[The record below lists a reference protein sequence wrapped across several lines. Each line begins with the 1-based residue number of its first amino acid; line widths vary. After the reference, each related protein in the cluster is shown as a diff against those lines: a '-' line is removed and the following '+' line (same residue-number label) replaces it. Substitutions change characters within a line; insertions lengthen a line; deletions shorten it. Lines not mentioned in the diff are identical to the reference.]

1 MSQNAIPAAN
11 GAFAQPEPNL
21 GAVFTKRWVVELILD
36 LAGYTC
42 DQDLGG
48 STAVE
53 PSIGHGAFLIPMV
66 ERLMTSARAHG
77 RELGDLRDA
86 IVGFDIDPDAVAV
99 TQRKIVTTLRA
110 HGLGAATANR
120 LASSWVRAGDFLT
133 SARQVPY
140 ARWVIG
146 NPPYVRVEDVDR
158 DLMATY
164 RQTWPT
170 MSGRADIYVGFL
182 EAGLSLLEPLGTM
195 GVICA
200 DRWMRNQ
207 YGAALRTLVEDSHA
221 VQACIV
227 MHEVNAFEDKVAAY
241 PAISIMQK
249 THQGPALVCDASSS
263 FDSAAAHRLSSTY
276 KRGPAPV
283 GHDPD
288 YRLSWTAGWFHGAGS
303 WPDADPDRLGSL
315 TALEARLLRLE
326 DTGARVSVGVATGAD
341 DIFITDRAGN
351 TEPARLLKAISAKE
365 ITSGRIEWA
374 GRYLVNPW
382 GLDGLVSLENHPGM
396 AAYLR
401 RHATKLKARHVAKKS
416 PATWWRTIDRVDQ
429 SRTGTPKLLVPDLKD
444 RIFPVLDTGEYY
456 PGHSLYYIT
465 SNTWDL
471 EVLGGLLLSDIA
483 TMFVEAYS
491 VRMASGY
498 LRVSAQYLRRVRVPR
513 PQDLRGDVKY
523 DLRSAFRRRDVNLA
537 NKAARIAYGH

>member
-1 MSQNAIPAAN
+1 MSQNAMTTAGDPLAES
-11 GAFAQPEPNL
+11 QPNL
-21 GAVFTKRWVVELILD
+21 GAVFTRRWVVELILD
-36 LAGYTC
+36 LAGYTS
-42 DQDLGG
+42 DHDLGG

-53 PSIGHGAFLIPMV
+53 PSIGHGAFLVPMV
-66 ERLMTSARAHG
+66 ERLLVSARAHG
-77 RELGDLRDA
+77 RVLSDLQDA
-86 IVGFDIDPDAVAV
+86 IIGFDIDPGAVAIA
-99 TQRKIVTTLRA
+99 QRKVLTTLRTS
-110 HGLGAATANR
+110 GLGSATSKR
-120 LASSWVRAGDFLT
+120 LASSWVRPGDFLT
-133 SARQVPY
+133 TAPELPG

-158 DLMATY
+158 DSMAAY
-164 RQTWPT
+164 RRSWRT

-182 EAGLSLLEPLGTM
+182 EAGLSLLETDGTM
-195 GVICA
+195 AVICA

-207 YGAALRTLVEDSHA
+207 YGAGLRTLIEDSHA
-221 VQACIV
+221 VRACIV

-241 PAISIMQK
+241 PAISVIQK
-249 THQGPALVCDASSS
+249 ARQGPALVCDASSS
-263 FDSAAAHRLSSTY
+263 FDAAAAHRLLGTY
-276 KRGPAPV
+276 RRGSAPI

-288 YRLSWTAGWFHGAGS
+288 YRLSWTAGWFHGSGS

-315 TALEARLLRLE
+315 TALEARLPLLE

-351 TEPARLLKAISAKE
+351 TEAACLLKAVSAKE
-365 ITSGRIEWA
+365 IRSGRIEWT

-382 GLDGLVSLENHPGM
+382 GSNGLLPLEDHPGM

-401 RHATKLKARHVAKKS
+401 RHSKKLKARHVAKKS
-416 PATWWRTIDRVDQ
+416 PAAWWRTIDRVDE
-429 SRTGTPKLLVPDLKD
+429 SCAGKPKLLVPDLKD

-465 SNTWDL
+465 SDTWDL

-483 TMFVEAYS
+483 NMFVEAYS
-491 VRMASGY
+491 VRMANGY

-513 PQDLRGDVKY
+513 PQAVRGAVEDDLRK
-523 DLRSAFRRRDVNLA
+523 AFRTRDVDLA
-537 NKAARIAYGH
+537 NKAARIAYGR